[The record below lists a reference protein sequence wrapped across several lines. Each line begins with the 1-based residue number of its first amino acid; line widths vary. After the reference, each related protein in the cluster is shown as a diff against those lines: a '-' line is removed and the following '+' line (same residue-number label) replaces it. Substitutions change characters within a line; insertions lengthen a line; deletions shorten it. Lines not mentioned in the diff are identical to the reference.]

1 MEERWE
7 RSAATADDVE
17 EMRAENAERS
27 GYGKRR
33 SVMLRARMGGVVMRS
48 K

>member
-7 RSAATADDVE
+7 RSAATAEDVE
-17 EMRAENAERS
+17 EIRAENAERS
-27 GYGKRR
+27 AYGERR
-33 SVMLRARMGGVVMRS
+33 LVMLRARMGAVVMS